1 MEGISLADLYKF
13 DEIYWVP
20 QDKSE
25 AQLAESPAVSE
36 VSAVDETI
44 ASVKPKV
51 STPWVVVGQI
61 AEAELSRLKL
71 IFSAPPLVLG
81 SAEWS
86 VYTPL
91 DEEPNFTDFLKETSA
106 QRYIFIGQQPA
117 LWQSELPTTEIVSIE
132 SKLVYFFPR
141 YISSLTDA
149 EKTLKM
155 AFWNALKE
163 LKG

>member
-1 MEGISLADLYKF
+1 MEGVSLADLYKF

-20 QDKSE
+20 QDKTES
-25 AQLAESPAVSE
+25 QLAETPALVQEESI
-36 VSAVDETI
+36 SA
-44 ASVKPKV
+44 VKPKI

-61 AEAELSRLKL
+61 AEAELSRLQL

-81 SAEWS
+81 PTDWS
-86 VYTPL
+86 IYTPSE
-91 DEEPNFTDFLKETSA
+91 EEPSLSEFLKETSA

-117 LWQSELPTTEIVSIE
+117 AWQGELPTTEIDKIE

-155 AFWNALKE
+155 AFWNALKQIKE
-163 LKG
+163 

>member
-1 MEGISLADLYKF
+1 MEGVSLADLYKF

-20 QDKSE
+20 QDKTES
-25 AQLAESPAVSE
+25 QLAETPALE
-36 VSAVDETI
+36 VASDTI
-44 ASVKPKV
+44 AAVKPKIA
-51 STPWVVVGQI
+51 TPWVVVGQI
-61 AEAELSRLKL
+61 AEAELARLKL

-81 SAEWS
+81 PAEWS

-91 DEEPNFTDFLKETSA
+91 EDEPSLSEFLKETSA

-117 LWQSELPTTEIVSIE
+117 AWQGELPTTEIEKIE
-132 SKLVYFFPR
+132 SKIVYFFPR

-163 LKG
+163 MKG

>member
-1 MEGISLADLYKF
+1 MEGISVADLYKF

-20 QDKSE
+20 QDKSG
-25 AQLAESPAVSE
+25 AQLAESPAIE
-36 VSAVDETI
+36 VASDKI
-44 ASVKPKV
+44 AEVKPKV

-61 AEAELSRLKL
+61 SETELSRLKL

-81 SAEWS
+81 PSDWS
-86 VYTPL
+86 VYTPS
-91 DEEPNFTDFLKETSA
+91 DEEPSFTEFLKETSA
-106 QRYIFIGQQPA
+106 KRYIFIGQQPA
-117 LWQSELPTTEIVSIE
+117 VWQGELPTTEIDTIE

-163 LKG
+163 MKG

>member
-1 MEGISLADLYKF
+1 MEGVSLADLYKF

-20 QDKSE
+20 QDKTE
-25 AQLAESPAVSE
+25 AQLAESPTVE
-36 VSAVDETI
+36 VAADTI
-44 ASVKPKV
+44 AEVKPKV

-81 SAEWS
+81 PADWS
-86 VYTPL
+86 IYTPSE
-91 DEEPNFTDFLKETSA
+91 DEPSFSNFLKETSA
-106 QRYIFIGQQPA
+106 KRYIFIGQQPA
-117 LWQSELPTTEIVSIE
+117 QWQGELPTTEIDKIE

-149 EKTLKM
+149 EKKLKM
-155 AFWNALKE
+155 EFWNALKE
-163 LKG
+163 LKA

>member
-1 MEGISLADLYKF
+1 MEGISVADLYKF

-25 AQLAESPAVSE
+25 AQLAESPAVE
-36 VSAVDETI
+36 VASDTI
-44 ASVKPKV
+44 AEVKPKV

-61 AEAELSRLKL
+61 AEAELARLKL

-81 SAEWS
+81 PADWS
-86 VYTPL
+86 VYTPS
-91 DEEPNFTDFLKETSA
+91 DEEPSFLDFLKETSA

-117 LWQSELPTTEIVSIE
+117 VWQGELPTTEIEKME

-163 LKG
+163 MKG

>member
-1 MEGISLADLYKF
+1 MEGISAADLYKF

-25 AQLAESPAVSE
+25 TQLAESPAVVLE
-36 VSAVDETI
+36 EEAI
-44 ASVKPKV
+44 AAVKPKV

-61 AEAELSRLKL
+61 SEAELSRLKL

-81 SAEWS
+81 PSDWS
-86 VYTPL
+86 VYTPS
-91 DEEPNFTDFLKETSA
+91 DEEPSFTEFLKETSA
-106 QRYIFIGQQPA
+106 KRYIFIGQQPA
-117 LWQSELPTTEIVSIE
+117 VWQAELPTTEIETIE

-163 LKG
+163 MKG

>member
-1 MEGISLADLYKF
+1 MEGISVADLFKF

-25 AQLAESPAVSE
+25 AQLAESPAVE
-36 VSAVDETI
+36 VVADTI
-44 ASVKPKV
+44 AEVKPKI

-61 AEAELSRLKL
+61 AEAELARLKL

-81 SAEWS
+81 PSDWS
-86 VYTPL
+86 VYTPT
-91 DEEPNFTDFLKETSA
+91 DEEPSFTEFLKETSA

-117 LWQSELPTTEIVSIE
+117 VWQGELPTTEIEKME

-155 AFWNALKE
+155 AFWNALKQIKE
-163 LKG
+163 

>member
-1 MEGISLADLYKF
+1 MEGVSLADLYKF

-20 QDKSE
+20 QDKTE
-25 AQLAESPAVSE
+25 AQLAESPTVE
-36 VSAVDETI
+36 VAADTI
-44 ASVKPKV
+44 AEVKPKV

-81 SAEWS
+81 PADWS
-86 VYTPL
+86 IYTPSE
-91 DEEPNFTDFLKETSA
+91 DEPSFSNFLKETSA
-106 QRYIFIGQQPA
+106 KRYIFIGQQPA
-117 LWQSELPTTEIVSIE
+117 QWQGELPTTEIDKIE

-149 EKTLKM
+149 EKKLKM
-155 AFWNALKE
+155 EFWNALKE
-163 LKG
+163 MKG

>member
-1 MEGISLADLYKF
+1 MEGISVADLYKF

-25 AQLAESPAVSE
+25 AQLAESPAVE
-36 VSAVDETI
+36 VVADTI
-44 ASVKPKV
+44 AEVKPKI

-61 AEAELSRLKL
+61 AEAELARLKL

-81 SAEWS
+81 PSDWS
-86 VYTPL
+86 VYTPT
-91 DEEPNFTDFLKETSA
+91 DEEPSFTEFLKETSA

-117 LWQSELPTTEIVSIE
+117 VWQGELPTTEIDTIE

-163 LKG
+163 MKE

>member
-1 MEGISLADLYKF
+1 MEGVSLADLYKF

-20 QDKSE
+20 QDKTES
-25 AQLAESPAVSE
+25 QLAETPTLVQEEES
-36 VSAVDETI
+36 I
-44 ASVKPKV
+44 AAVKPKI

-61 AEAELSRLKL
+61 SEAELSRLKL

-81 SAEWS
+81 PTEWS
-86 VYTPL
+86 VYTPSE
-91 DEEPNFTDFLKETSA
+91 EEPSLSEFLKETSA

-117 LWQSELPTTEIVSIE
+117 AWQGELPTTEIEKIDA
-132 SKLVYFFPR
+132 KIVYFFPR

-163 LKG
+163 MKS

>member
-1 MEGISLADLYKF
+1 MEGVSLADLYKF

-20 QDKSE
+20 QDKTE
-25 AQLAESPAVSE
+25 AQLAESPTVE
-36 VSAVDETI
+36 VAADTI
-44 ASVKPKV
+44 AVVKPKV
-51 STPWVVVGQI
+51 STPCVVVGQI

-81 SAEWS
+81 PSDWS
-86 VYTPL
+86 IYTPSE
-91 DEEPNFTDFLKETSA
+91 DEPSLAQFLKETSA

-117 LWQSELPTTEIVSIE
+117 QWQGELPTTEIDKIE

-149 EKTLKM
+149 EKKLKM
-155 AFWNALKE
+155 EFWNALKE
-163 LKG
+163 LKA

>member
-25 AQLAESPAVSE
+25 AQLAESPAVE
-36 VSAVDETI
+36 VVADTI
-44 ASVKPKV
+44 AEVKPKI

-61 AEAELSRLKL
+61 AEAELARLKL

-81 SAEWS
+81 PSDWS
-86 VYTPL
+86 VYTPT
-91 DEEPNFTDFLKETSA
+91 DEEPSFTEFLKETSA

-117 LWQSELPTTEIVSIE
+117 VWQGELPTTEIDTIE

-163 LKG
+163 MKA

>member
-1 MEGISLADLYKF
+1 MEGVSLAVLYKF

-20 QDKSE
+20 QDKTE
-25 AQLAESPAVSE
+25 AQLAESPTVE
-36 VSAVDETI
+36 VAADTI
-44 ASVKPKV
+44 AEVKPKV

-81 SAEWS
+81 PADWS
-86 VYTPL
+86 IYTPSE
-91 DEEPNFTDFLKETSA
+91 DEPSFTEFLKETSA
-106 QRYIFIGQQPA
+106 SRYIFIGQQPA
-117 LWQSELPTTEIVSIE
+117 IWQAELPTTEIDKIE

-149 EKTLKM
+149 EKKLKM
-155 AFWNALKE
+155 EFWNALKQIKE
-163 LKG
+163 

>member
-1 MEGISLADLYKF
+1 MEGVSLADLYKF

-25 AQLAESPAVSE
+25 AQLAESPTVE
-36 VSAVDETI
+36 VAADTI
-44 ASVKPKV
+44 AEVKPKV

-61 AEAELSRLKL
+61 AEVELSRLKL

-81 SAEWS
+81 PADWS
-86 VYTPL
+86 IYTPSE
-91 DEEPNFTDFLKETSA
+91 DEPSLSQFLKETSA

-117 LWQSELPTTEIVSIE
+117 QWQGELPTTEIDKIE

-149 EKTLKM
+149 EKKLKM
-155 AFWNALKE
+155 EFWNALKE
-163 LKG
+163 MKG

>member
-1 MEGISLADLYKF
+1 MEGISVADLYKF

-25 AQLAESPAVSE
+25 AQLAESPAIE
-36 VSAVDETI
+36 VASDTI
-44 ASVKPKV
+44 AEVKPKV
-51 STPWVVVGQI
+51 STPWVVLGQI
-61 AEAELSRLKL
+61 AEAELARLKL

-81 SAEWS
+81 PADWS
-86 VYTPL
+86 VYTPS
-91 DEEPNFTDFLKETSA
+91 DEEPSFTEFLKETSA
-106 QRYIFIGQQPA
+106 KRYIFIGQQPA
-117 LWQSELPTTEIVSIE
+117 VWQGELPTTEIDTIE

-163 LKG
+163 MKG

>member
-1 MEGISLADLYKF
+1 MEGISVADLYKF

-25 AQLAESPAVSE
+25 AQLAEYPAVE
-36 VSAVDETI
+36 VIADTI
-44 ASVKPKV
+44 AEVKPKV

-61 AEAELSRLKL
+61 AETELSRLKL

-81 SAEWS
+81 PSDWS
-86 VYTPL
+86 VYTPT
-91 DEEPNFTDFLKETSA
+91 DEEPSFTEFLKETSA
-106 QRYIFIGQQPA
+106 KRYIFIGQQTA
-117 LWQSELPTTEIVSIE
+117 AWQGELPTTEIETME

-163 LKG
+163 MKA

>member
-1 MEGISLADLYKF
+1 MEGISVADLYKF

-25 AQLAESPAVSE
+25 SQLAESPAVE
-36 VSAVDETI
+36 VVADTI
-44 ASVKPKV
+44 AEVKPKV
-51 STPWVVVGQI
+51 STPWIVVGQI
-61 AEAELSRLKL
+61 AETELSRLKL

-81 SAEWS
+81 PADWS
-86 VYTPL
+86 VYTPS
-91 DEEPNFTDFLKETSA
+91 DEEPSFTEFLKETSA
-106 QRYIFIGQQPA
+106 KRYIFIGQQPA
-117 LWQSELPTTEIVSIE
+117 VWQGELPTTEIDTIE

-163 LKG
+163 MKA

>member
-25 AQLAESPAVSE
+25 AQLAEPPAIE
-36 VSAVDETI
+36 VASNTI
-44 ASVKPKV
+44 AEVKPKV

-61 AEAELSRLKL
+61 AETELARLKL

-81 SAEWS
+81 PADWS
-86 VYTPL
+86 VYTPT
-91 DEEPNFTDFLKETSA
+91 DEEPSFTEFLKETSA

-117 LWQSELPTTEIVSIE
+117 VWQGELPTTEIDKIE

-163 LKG
+163 MKG

>member
-1 MEGISLADLYKF
+1 MEGVSLADLYKF

-20 QDKSE
+20 QDKTES
-25 AQLAESPAVSE
+25 QLAETPIANIE
-36 VSAVDETI
+36 EETI
-44 ASVKPKV
+44 AAVKPKV
-51 STPWVVVGQI
+51 STPWVVVGTI
-61 AEAELSRLKL
+61 AEAESARLKL

-81 SAEWS
+81 PTEWS
-86 VYTPL
+86 VYTPSE
-91 DEEPNFTDFLKETSA
+91 EEPSLSEFLKETSA

-117 LWQSELPTTEIVSIE
+117 AWQGELPTTEIDKIE

-141 YISSLTDA
+141 YISSLTDT

-163 LKG
+163 MKG

>member
-1 MEGISLADLYKF
+1 MEGVSLADLYKF

-20 QDKSE
+20 QDKTE
-25 AQLAESPAVSE
+25 AQLAESPTVE
-36 VSAVDETI
+36 VAADTI
-44 ASVKPKV
+44 AEVKPKV

-81 SAEWS
+81 PSDWS
-86 VYTPL
+86 IYTPSE
-91 DEEPNFTDFLKETSA
+91 DEPSLTQFLKETSA
-106 QRYIFIGQQPA
+106 KRYIFIGQQPA
-117 LWQSELPTTEIVSIE
+117 QWQGELPTTEIDKIE

-149 EKTLKM
+149 EKKLKM
-155 AFWNALKE
+155 EFWNALKE
-163 LKG
+163 LKA

>member
-1 MEGISLADLYKF
+1 MEGVSLADLYKF

-20 QDKSE
+20 QDKTES
-25 AQLAESPAVSE
+25 QLAETPARVQEEESI
-36 VSAVDETI
+36 AV
-44 ASVKPKV
+44 VKPKIA
-51 STPWVVVGQI
+51 TPWVIVGQI

-81 SAEWS
+81 PTDWS
-86 VYTPL
+86 VYTPSE
-91 DEEPNFTDFLKETSA
+91 EEPSLSEFLKETRA

-117 LWQSELPTTEIVSIE
+117 VWQGELPTTEIEKIE
-132 SKLVYFFPR
+132 SKIVYFFPR

-163 LKG
+163 MKA

>member
-1 MEGISLADLYKF
+1 MEGISAADLYKF

-25 AQLAESPAVSE
+25 SQLAESPAVE
-36 VSAVDETI
+36 VVADTI
-44 ASVKPKV
+44 AEVKPKV

-81 SAEWS
+81 PADWS
-86 VYTPL
+86 VYTPT
-91 DEEPNFTDFLKETSA
+91 DEEPSFSEFLNETSA
-106 QRYIFIGQQPA
+106 KRYIFIGQQPA
-117 LWQSELPTTEIVSIE
+117 VWQGELPTTEIDTIE

-163 LKG
+163 MKG

>member
-1 MEGISLADLYKF
+1 MEGVSLADLYKF

-20 QDKSE
+20 QDKTES
-25 AQLAESPAVSE
+25 QLAETPAIE
-36 VSAVDETI
+36 VASDTI
-44 ASVKPKV
+44 AEVKPKI

-61 AEAELSRLKL
+61 AEVELTRLKL
-71 IFSAPPLVLG
+71 IFTAPPLVLG
-81 SAEWS
+81 PTEWS
-86 VYTPL
+86 VYIPSE
-91 DEEPNFTDFLKETSA
+91 EEPSLSEFLKETSA

-117 LWQSELPTTEIVSIE
+117 VWQGELPTTEIDKIE

-155 AFWNALKE
+155 AFWNALKQIKE
-163 LKG
+163 

>member
-1 MEGISLADLYKF
+1 MEGISVADLYKF

-25 AQLAESPAVSE
+25 AQLAESPAVE
-36 VSAVDETI
+36 VVADTI
-44 ASVKPKV
+44 AEVKPKV

-81 SAEWS
+81 PADWS
-86 VYTPL
+86 VYTPTE
-91 DEEPNFTDFLKETSA
+91 EEPSFTEFLKETSA
-106 QRYIFIGQQPA
+106 KRYIFIGQQPA
-117 LWQSELPTTEIVSIE
+117 VWQGELPTTEIDTIE

-163 LKG
+163 MKG

>member
-20 QDKSE
+20 QDKTES
-25 AQLAESPAVSE
+25 QLAETPAIE
-36 VSAVDETI
+36 VASNTI
-44 ASVKPKV
+44 AEVKPKV
-51 STPWVVVGQI
+51 ATPWVVVGQI

-81 SAEWS
+81 PTEWS
-86 VYTPL
+86 VYTPS
-91 DEEPNFTDFLKETSA
+91 DEEPSLSEFLKETSA

-117 LWQSELPTTEIVSIE
+117 AWQGELPTTEIDKIE

-163 LKG
+163 MKG

>member
-1 MEGISLADLYKF
+1 MEGILLADLYKF

-20 QDKSE
+20 QDKTE
-25 AQLAESPAVSE
+25 AQLAESPAVE
-36 VSAVDETI
+36 VTSDTI
-44 ASVKPKV
+44 ATVKPKIA
-51 STPWVVVGQI
+51 TPWVVVGQI

-81 SAEWS
+81 PAEWS
-86 VYTPL
+86 VYTPSE
-91 DEEPNFTDFLKETSA
+91 EEPSLSEFLKETSA

-117 LWQSELPTTEIVSIE
+117 AWQGELPTTEIDKIE

-155 AFWNALKE
+155 AFWNALKQIKE
-163 LKG
+163 

>member
-1 MEGISLADLYKF
+1 MKGISVADLYKF

-25 AQLAESPAVSE
+25 AQLAESPAVE
-36 VSAVDETI
+36 VVADTI
-44 ASVKPKV
+44 AEVKPKV

-81 SAEWS
+81 PADWS
-86 VYTPL
+86 VYTPS
-91 DEEPNFTDFLKETSA
+91 DEEPSFTEFLKETSA
-106 QRYIFIGQQPA
+106 KRYIFIGQQPA
-117 LWQSELPTTEIVSIE
+117 VWQGELPTTEIDTIE

-163 LKG
+163 MKG

>member
-1 MEGISLADLYKF
+1 MEEVSLADLYKF

-20 QDKSE
+20 QDKTE
-25 AQLAESPAVSE
+25 AQLAESPTFE
-36 VSAVDETI
+36 VAADTI
-44 ASVKPKV
+44 AEVKPKV

-81 SAEWS
+81 PADWS
-86 VYTPL
+86 IYTPSE
-91 DEEPNFTDFLKETSA
+91 DEPTLSQFLKETSA

-117 LWQSELPTTEIVSIE
+117 QWQGELPTTEIDKIE

-149 EKTLKM
+149 EKKLKM
-155 AFWNALKE
+155 EFWNALKE
-163 LKG
+163 MKG

>member
-1 MEGISLADLYKF
+1 MEGISVADLYKF

-25 AQLAESPAVSE
+25 AQLAESPAVE
-36 VSAVDETI
+36 VASDKI
-44 ASVKPKV
+44 AEVKPKV

-61 AEAELSRLKL
+61 SETELSRLKL
-71 IFSAPPLVLG
+71 IFSAPPLLLG
-81 SAEWS
+81 PSDWS
-86 VYTPL
+86 VYTPS
-91 DEEPNFTDFLKETSA
+91 DEEPSFTEFLKETSA
-106 QRYIFIGQQPA
+106 KRYIFIGQQPA
-117 LWQSELPTTEIVSIE
+117 VWQGELPTTEIDTIE

-155 AFWNALKE
+155 EFWNALKE
-163 LKG
+163 MKA

>member
-20 QDKSE
+20 QDKTES
-25 AQLAESPAVSE
+25 QLAETPAIE
-36 VSAVDETI
+36 VASDTI
-44 ASVKPKV
+44 AEVKPKIA
-51 STPWVVVGQI
+51 TPWVVVGQI
-61 AEAELSRLKL
+61 DEAELSRLKL

-81 SAEWS
+81 PTEWS
-86 VYTPL
+86 VFTPTE
-91 DEEPNFTDFLKETSA
+91 EEPSLSEFLKETSA

-117 LWQSELPTTEIVSIE
+117 AWQGELPTTEIDKIE

-163 LKG
+163 MKG